1 MNLNVRTMST
11 NLSIIALVTI
21 KYNQNSLYG
30 IHWDATFKTSECK
43 IFDQWTVKA
52 NV

>member
-1 MNLNVRTMST
+1 MST

-30 IHWDATFKTSECK
+30 NQNSLCGIH
-43 IFDQWTVKA
+43 
-52 NV
+52 